1 MKLAVQKPYISEKS
15 TFLGEAGKY
24 VFLVDPTAQA
34 KQIKDM
40 IEKLYKVHVVKM
52 NIIRVNHSEKKGF
65 KNMKKAIATLKK
77 GEKIDILPH

>member
-1 MKLAVQKPYISEKS
+1 MANIMSAVKKPYISEKA

-24 VFLVDPTAQA
+24 VFHVEKAAQA

-52 NIIRVNHSEKKGF
+52 NIINVKRGDKGF
-65 KNMKKAIATLKK
+65 KKAIATLKK